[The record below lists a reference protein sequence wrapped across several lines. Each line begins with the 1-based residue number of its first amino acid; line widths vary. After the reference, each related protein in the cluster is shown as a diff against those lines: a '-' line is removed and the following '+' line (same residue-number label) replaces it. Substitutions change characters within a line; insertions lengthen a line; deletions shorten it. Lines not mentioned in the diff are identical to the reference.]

1 MERTEYTQ
9 AIPGGQVAVQLV
21 AEQSQSVHFSAKA
34 PPMQQSVGRITVA
47 PSQITMED
55 QRTDR
60 KRTMRSKKGS
70 VASSKAI
77 EKEKFT
83 EITFQKA
90 EKESRIF

>member
-1 MERTEYTQ
+1 MERAEYTQ

-21 AEQSQSVHFSAKA
+21 AEPSVKA

-55 QRTDR
+55 QRTVR
-60 KRTMRSKKGS
+60 RRTMRSKKGS
-70 VASSKAI
+70 VASN
-77 EKEKFT
+77 KEKFT

-90 EKESRIF
+90 EKESRQF